1 MNKNYKQWDS
11 FWNSLIKEDMLLF
24 DTNGSKPTIVKTN
37 NKQKSRFKHGNKIE
51 SHIKSIIQ
59 EVKDGTT
66 KDEGVVYM
74 MYHIVNG
81 RRVPLYI
88 GKSEFKGRKRKYSA
102 NATNLNPVGPFL
114 RWGARPDYH
123 LGDLYEAYQGNKS
136 TLKYKDWNDSIFDS
150 NGEFKKEVYLAMI
163 SFDTL
168 KTPWFSWP
176 TSVAQT
182 ESTLITWAG
191 HLFPNDLLNRD
202 GKSRF

>member
-1 MNKNYKQWDS
+1 MNEEYKLWDS
-11 FWNSLIKEDMLLF
+11 FWNSLISEDMLLF
-24 DTNGSKPTIVKTN
+24 DKNGNKPTVILTN
-37 NKQKSRFKHGNKIE
+37 TKIKSRFKHGDKIE
-51 SHIKSIIQ
+51 THIKSIIQ
-59 EVKDGTT
+59 QVKDGTT
-66 KDEGVVYM
+66 KDKGVVYM
-74 MYHIVNG
+74 MYHIDNK

-150 NGEFKKEVYLAMI
+150 NGEFKKEVYLTMI

-176 TSVAQT
+176 TTVTQT